1 MDVKLEKLLVLLD
14 IVVALLTG
22 SIRERVAMDCSQE
35 MEILASRE
43 VVWVVCRV
51 LCIWQRHAVLLDSY
65 HSMTCVLVMEYRSH
79 RYHSNQSKHQSNAI
93 QCNPMQ
99 SNAIQSNPIQCNP
112 IQCNPMQRNAIL
124 SSPNKLGIEMMQQQ
138 RGNEATTRHRDLEAP
153 YHITPRCTHT
163 TLSHS
168 PTRSILRGK
177 DIVVPDQLTH
187 QLTHSL
193 THL

>member
-1 MDVKLEKLLVLLD
+1 MDVKLEKLLALLD
-14 IVVALLTG
+14 VVVALLTG

-99 SNAIQSNPIQCNP
+99 SNATQCNP
-112 IQCNPMQRNAIL
+112 LQPKQAWYRDDAAAARQRSNNATSRPRSTRPHH
-124 SSPNKLGIEMMQQQ
+124 SSL
-138 RGNEATTRHRDLEAP
+138 TTRHSLTLP
-153 YHITPRCTHT
+153 HTPSCEGRT
-163 TLSHS
+163 SS
-168 PTRSILRGK
+168 YPTNS
-177 DIVVPDQLTH
+177 LTN
-187 QLTHSL
+187 SL